1 MGNPTLFVKSLV
13 SLKLLDV
20 VNRSSYILF
29 KMKSLVMLIFCLLV
43 QLTLQTVM
51 AADKEFLSTDSSL
64 LAVDDEAFVADDVAD
79 IEDNDDEDF
88 GDDEVDEV
96 ADKHVHEKMD
106 SIILS
111 SLTEAMNTIDEI
123 SESTYGRQVRSA
135 GNLFRT
141 KSRRRSP

>member
-1 MGNPTLFVKSLV
+1 MGV
-13 SLKLLDV
+13 SLKLLYV
-20 VNRSSYILF
+20 VNRSSNILF
-29 KMKSLVMLIFCLLV
+29 KMKGLVMLTFCLLI
-43 QLTLQTVM
+43 QLTLQIVM
-51 AADKEFLSTDSSL
+51 AADNEDMSTDSSL

-88 GDDEVDEV
+88 GEDEVDEV
-96 ADKHVHEKMD
+96 VEKHEHAKMD

-123 SESTYGRQVRSA
+123 SKSTHGRQVRSA
-135 GNLFRT
+135 GNLFRS

>member
-1 MGNPTLFVKSLV
+1 MG
-13 SLKLLDV
+13 SLKLLYV

-29 KMKSLVMLIFCLLV
+29 KMKNSVMLTFCLLS

-51 AADKEFLSTDSSL
+51 AADNEDLSTVSSL
-64 LAVDDEAFVADDVAD
+64 LAVDDEAYVADDVAD
-79 IEDNDDEDF
+79 IEDNDEDF
-88 GDDEVDEV
+88 EDDEVDEV
-96 ADKHVHEKMD
+96 ADQHKHEKMD

-123 SESTYGRQVRSA
+123 SKSTHGRQVRSA